1 MVSLEPLG
9 RESAGIG
16 EVVSRQSKRATTGDL
31 ILILQCAGL
40 ILICQ
45 YADLFILVCD

>member
-1 MVSLEPLG
+1 MVPLEPLG

-16 EVVSRQSKRATTGDL
+16 EVVSRQSNRATTGDL

-40 ILICQ
+40 FMLNIRLG
-45 YADLFILVCD
+45 